1 MLLCEKSEFLQW
13 LISYPN
19 TLYSSGQ
26 TYVNMAPM
34 EVRWLSNAAPTFK
47 PIVRRIRT
55 DGTSLQDTPYYELQ
69 GLIGLAWLWRL

>member
-13 LISYPN
+13 LISYSN

-26 TYVNMAPM
+26 TYVDMAHV
-34 EVRWLSNAAPTFK
+34 EVKVTEQRSSHFQTNRL
-47 PIVRRIRT
+47 RIRT

-69 GLIGLAWLWRL
+69 GLIGLA